1 LHYTP
6 MYAMLLQ
13 KESVMVRISMLSPH
27 CHSDQVIKGGKIKAG
42 QQR

>member
-1 LHYTP
+1 

-13 KESVMVRISMLSPH
+13 KESVMVHISMLSPH
-27 CHSDQVIKGGKIKAG
+27 CHSAQVIKGGKIKAG